1 MEVNM
6 GMKSSRFKVIILIVT
21 ILLYTVISVSFAD
34 HYVGSCPDP
43 DVKKITTC
51 ESCVNGG
58 SKPARKVY
66 KEQDYWYSWNTVF
79 HKCDKKTGSWR
90 TTGKGACGV
99 C

>member
-1 MEVNM
+1 MQS
-6 GMKSSRFKVIILIVT
+6 KPSKVRILVLITTLIVYT
-21 ILLYTVISVSFAD
+21 IISVSFAD
-34 HYVGSCPDP
+34 HYTGSCPGWGTT
-43 DVKKITTC
+43 KSTTC

-66 KEQDYWYSWNTVF
+66 REQDYWYSWNTVF

-90 TTGKGACGV
+90 TTGKGACGI